1 MRVHVSKQF
10 PLAAASR
17 FGGGMCRADWAVPAR
32 PAEDTVYQG
41 YELSQRGD
49 GMGMRQAGR

>member
-10 PLAAASR
+10 SLAAASG

-49 GMGMRQAGR
+49 DMGMRQAGR